1 MVAITIKNIP
11 EEIYTRLKQQ
21 AQANRRS
28 LNSEIIA
35 RLEMALR
42 IEPIDI
48 EATLARTHQ
57 IRELTAHYLLSDEK
71 LGGLK
76 DEGRP

>member
-21 AQANRRS
+21 AQANHRS

-42 IEPIDI
+42 MEPIDV
-48 EATLARTHQ
+48 EETLARARQ
-57 IRELTAHYLLSDEK
+57 VREWTAHYRIGEDE
-71 LGGLK
+71 LRGLK